1 VRIRADVQAFSDN
14 FEYLCRLLRRL
25 GVKPDDVEDLA
36 QEVFVV
42 MCRRWAEYQPER
54 SLRSW
59 LAGIAF
65 NTAQKYFAR
74 VWRERPTE
82 GIELPDL
89 GPQPDE
95 RLQIERA
102 RWLVQQALGNLSVRD
117 RAVLSLRELDDLS
130 MHEVADV
137 LQIPLFT
144 AYTRLR
150 RARLRFA
157 AVLGRLELARS
168 GSPVAP
174 LTATAVLALERR
186 AQAERPGDRP
196 RSSAR
201 ALALV
206 SGLIPTA
213 PPARRRAFD
222 RSEADVRPAPIGPL
236 RVGLLGSM
244 TVAIG
249 ALLTTIA
256 PGGERVSARAMAGIG
271 EQAPEAAPAPR
282 PPRSVAVS
290 SRERRALPVF
300 VREPVP
306 PLVATLA
313 QGLTGYWRFDE
324 VPGSE
329 TVKDVSTSQRD
340 CVLHE
345 VDASRGWLAG
355 ALGGGLDVGRGWLRC
370 PQPAVVARPGTEL
383 TVAAWVKVTGFPST
397 GYAAVVARQL
407 AEDSRDFFFLGL
419 KGRQLVASSRYWGA
433 IAVATREF
441 PRGQWVHVAFARGS
455 DGTLRL
461 YQDGALV
468 GSARRVARDRPQ
480 LVDTPVTIGSD
491 LNGPENTRRG
501 QQLKGAVDEVLT
513 YDRALPPE
521 QIAALAAGVQP
532 P

>member
-1 VRIRADVQAFSDN
+1 MRIRADVQAFSDN

-95 RLQIERA
+95 RLQTERA

-137 LQIPLFT
+137 LQVPLFT

-157 AVLGRLELARS
+157 AVMGRLELARA

-174 LTATAVLALERR
+174 LTATAALALERR

-196 RSSAR
+196 RSTER

-206 SGLIPTA
+206 RGLIPTA
-213 PPARRRAFD
+213 PPVRRRVD
-222 RSEADVRPAPIGPL
+222 RSL
-236 RVGLLGSM
+236 
-244 TVAIG
+244 
-249 ALLTTIA
+249 
-256 PGGERVSARAMAGIG
+256 GGERASGAHRAAAGG
-271 EQAPEAAPAPR
+271 PAGVDDGGHRR
-282 PPRSVAVS
+282 PADDHRAG
-290 SRERRALPVF
+290 RRAGVGAGAGRDRRAGDRGGP
-300 VREPVP
+300 RRPGRP
-306 PLVATLA
+306 
-313 QGLTGYWRFDE
+313 GRWRW
-324 VPGSE
+324 PAGSGGRCRC
-329 TVKDVSTSQRD
+329 S
-340 CVLHE
+340 C
-345 VDASRGWLAG
+345 ASRCRRWWRRW
-355 ALGGGLDVGRGWLRC
+355 GRG
-370 PQPAVVARPGTEL
+370 
-383 TVAAWVKVTGFPST
+383 
-397 GYAAVVARQL
+397 
-407 AEDSRDFFFLGL
+407 
-419 KGRQLVASSRYWGA
+419 
-433 IAVATREF
+433 
-441 PRGQWVHVAFARGS
+441 
-455 DGTLRL
+455 
-461 YQDGALV
+461 
-468 GSARRVARDRPQ
+468 
-480 LVDTPVTIGSD
+480 
-491 LNGPENTRRG
+491 
-501 QQLKGAVDEVLT
+501 
-513 YDRALPPE
+513 
-521 QIAALAAGVQP
+521 
-532 P
+532 